1 MSGLVVAIDGPAGSG
16 KSTLARRLAL
26 ALDLPHVNTGTTYR
40 AVAREALRREVD
52 PADGDALAAIA
63 RSLRFTIEEPA
74 PPPRVFVEGAP
85 PGDELRTPEV
95 EAIVSE
101 VSRHPGVR
109 EALRDVQRRLGSE
122 GAVMEGRDIGTVV
135 YPDADVKVFLQADPA
150 ERAARRRAEQGE
162 EELARA
168 VARRDALDARTNPF
182 VPAPDAVVV
191 DTSGRSV
198 DETFDEVLALV
209 RERLPDGGG

>member
-1 MSGLVVAIDGPAGSG
+1 MSGPIVAIDGPAGSG

-40 AVAREALRREVD
+40 AVAREALRRGTD
-52 PADGDALAAIA
+52 ATDGKALEEIV

-74 PPPRVFVEGAP
+74 PPRRVFVNGAP

-95 EAIVSE
+95 EAVVSE
-101 VSRHPGVR
+101 VSGHPEVR
-109 EALRDVQRRLGSE
+109 EALREVQRRLGES

-135 YPDADVKVFLQADPA
+135 YPEAEVKVFLHADPE
-150 ERAARRRAEQGE
+150 ERAARRQAELGE
-162 EELARA
+162 EELTRA

-182 VPAPDAVVV
+182 VPAPDALAV
-191 DTSGRSV
+191 DTSGRSA
-198 DETFDEVLALV
+198 DEIFEEVLALV
-209 RERLPDGGG
+209 RERLPGRG